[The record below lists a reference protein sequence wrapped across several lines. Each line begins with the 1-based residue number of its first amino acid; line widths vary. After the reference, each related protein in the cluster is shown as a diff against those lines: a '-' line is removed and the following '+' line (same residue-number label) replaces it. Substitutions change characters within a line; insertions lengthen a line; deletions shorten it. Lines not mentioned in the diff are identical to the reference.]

1 MPNSY
6 KDYDDATAST
16 TSVTFTTGDFEYLDT
31 AHIKVIVT
39 DTGNVS
45 TEFLQTS
52 TGQDNANPPFTVAA
66 SSGTTTVTFNN
77 MNGVTGSG
85 LPANTTK
92 VRVQRVTPSASLLT
106 TFQNASLLRADDL
119 NDNAKQ
125 LLFVLQ
131 EQVDAGTGS
140 LPLNAAGFFD
150 AGAKKIA
157 NIADGTAEQ
166 DVASFGQLSALS
178 AFNPGA
184 PTVPQFTT
192 FAGTDGTF
200 ANGNTTFNIPFTPLS
215 EIDATYICEVG
226 GVVQVPGADFTVA
239 GTVLTLIGRNVTN
252 SGANAENIAKIVL
265 QSFGVTKSV
274 FNFPAT
280 GVASDNTEIPLT
292 LKGAADGDA
301 DWVLAVRKSN
311 NDVGGAITANGT
323 VKVRKVEPL
332 NLGSSQ
338 GLDVNATNITTTGTI
353 TSGGNL
359 TVGSASITQA
369 TGDAT
374 VNNLTIS
381 SSTQNANQAVS
392 KSYVDANGGFEGS
405 AIGADTD
412 LNTILTPGLYTGTV
426 PANPLTL
433 TYPGNAGEGEKFAMR
448 VIRTGGAAGTSRIQE
463 FISSSDNR
471 VTTREYNGSSFLG
484 WRQYSQTEDTL
495 SSFAPAT
502 ANVNL
507 GNQKIINLAD
517 NTAAQDAVTQN
528 HLQTNYKTNSEI
540 IDHVGKYFGPFTA
553 RAVYTTVENC
563 DAEGVNQTRLFRM
576 YGGTSPALSNL
587 LDPYSITSG
596 INMVPISGTSSDPET
611 YDNSGGESGPDAGN
625 NDTTNPYLLEIPA
638 GLGPVQ
644 LLLFARPG
652 TTSSNFNFRMN
663 QYTAQTALTATK
675 NPIGDYGS
683 GNFSSPLSRRFY
695 IPNLTATRYFG
706 VEGYVDNDNGTDED
720 ISLGNFYIQISRPSA
735 DLDGINYFV
744 TQA

>member
-31 AHIKVIVT
+31 AHLKVIVT
-39 DTGNVS
+39 NTGNVS

-52 TGQDNANPPFTVAA
+52 TGQDNTNPPFTVAA

-85 LPANTTK
+85 LPANTDK

-178 AFNPGA
+178 AFSADA

-200 ANGNTTFNIPFTPLS
+200 ASGNTTFNIPFTPLS

-239 GTVLTLIGRNVTN
+239 GTTLTIIGRNVTN

-274 FNFPAT
+274 FNFPTT
-280 GVASDNTEIPLT
+280 GTAASNSETPIT
-292 LKGAADGDA
+292 LKGATSGDGTAMLSVKDSSNVENA
-301 DWVLAVRKSN
+301 SITAGGNVKAKVVEPNAGGDLAVNPS
-311 NDVGGAITANGT
+311 T
-323 VKVRKVEPL
+323 
-332 NLGSSQ
+332 
-338 GLDVNATNITTTGTI
+338 ITTTGTI

-381 SSTQNANQAVS
+381 SATQTSTQAVP
-392 KSYVDANGGFEGS
+392 KSYVDAKGGFEGS

-412 LNTILTPGLYTGTV
+412 LDTVLTPGLYTGTV
-426 PANPLTL
+426 NSPSTQN
-433 TYPGNAGEGEKFAMR
+433 YPGTAGAGELFVMR
-448 VIRTGGAAGTSRIQE
+448 VTRAGGLAGTSRIQE
-463 FISSSDNR
+463 FINASDAGLVHIR
-471 VTTREYNGSSFLG
+471 HYDGSAFG
-484 WRQYSQTEDTL
+484 PWKRQARRDDNITN
-495 SSFAPAT
+495 FALPN
-502 ANVNL
+502 ANLNM
-507 GNQKIINLAD
+507 NSNKITNVAD

-540 IDHVGKYFGPFTA
+540 IDHVGKYFGPFRA
-553 RAVYTTVENC
+553 RAVYKVCENV
-563 DAEGVNQTRLFRM
+563 DPQGVGSSRLFQLN
-576 YGGTSPALSNL
+576 GGTSPALSSV

-611 YDNSGGESGPDAGN
+611 FNNGGGTGGQDDIE
-625 NDTTNPYLLEIPA
+625 NPFLLEIPA

-644 LLLFARPG
+644 LLLYARPIDG
-652 TTSSNFNFRMN
+652 SSAFNFRMN

-675 NPIGDYGS
+675 NPIGTFGS
-683 GNFSSPLSRRFY
+683 ATFSSPLNRRFY

-706 VEGYVDNDNGTDED
+706 VEGYVSSNSGTNED
-720 ISLGNFYIQISRPSA
+720 IPLNSFYIDITRPAS
-735 DLDGINYFV
+735 DFSGINYFV

>member
-45 TEFLQTS
+45 TEFLQTG

-85 LPANTTK
+85 LPANTDK

-150 AGAKKIA
+150 AGAKKIG

-178 AFNPGA
+178 AFSADA

-226 GVVQVPGADFTVA
+226 GVVQVPGADFTVS

-274 FNFPAT
+274 FNFPTT
-280 GVASDNTEIPLT
+280 GTAASNSETPIT
-292 LKGAADGDA
+292 LKGAVSGDGTAMLSVKDSGNVENA
-301 DWVLAVRKSN
+301 SITAGGNVKAKVVEPNAGGTLAVNPS
-311 NDVGGAITANGT
+311 T
-323 VKVRKVEPL
+323 
-332 NLGSSQ
+332 
-338 GLDVNATNITTTGTI
+338 ITTTGTI
-353 TSGGNL
+353 NSGGDL
-359 TVGSASITQA
+359 TVGSASITKA

-381 SSTQNANQAVS
+381 SSTQNANQAVP

-405 AIGADTD
+405 AIGSDTN

-426 PANPLTL
+426 PANPSTL
-433 TYPGNAGEGEKFAMR
+433 TYPVSASEGEQFALR
-448 VIRTGGAAGTSRIQE
+448 VVRTGGTNGTHRFQE
-463 FISSSDNR
+463 FISSSDHR
-471 VTTREYNGSSFLG
+471 ITVRKYDGSSFGG
-484 WRQYSQTEDTL
+484 WSQIAHNLDPV
-495 SSFAPAT
+495 SSFTPAL
-502 ANVNL
+502 NNLNL

-540 IDHVGKYFGPFTA
+540 IDHVGKYFGPFRA
-553 RAVYTTVENC
+553 RAVYTTVDNC

-576 YGGTSPALSNL
+576 HGGTSPALSNL

-596 INMVPISGTSSDPET
+596 INMVPISGQSSDPET
-611 YDNSGGESGPDAGN
+611 YDNSGGESGGDAGN

-644 LLLFARPG
+644 LLLYARPISS
-652 TTSSNFNFRMN
+652 SSNFNFRMN
-663 QYTAQTALTATK
+663 QYTAQTAATATK
-675 NPIGDYGS
+675 NPIGDYGAA
-683 GNFSSPLSRRFY
+683 NFSSPLSRKFY

-720 ISLGNFYIQISRPSA
+720 IPLGDFYIEVTRPSA
-735 DLDGINYFV
+735 DFTGITYFV

>member
-1 MPNSY
+1 MPNSF

-31 AHIKVIVT
+31 AHIKVVVT

-45 TEFLQTS
+45 TEFLQTG
-52 TGQDNANPPFTVAA
+52 TGQDNTNPPFTVAA

-85 LPANTTK
+85 LPANTDK

-178 AFNPGA
+178 AFSADA

-192 FAGTDGTF
+192 FAGTEGTF
-200 ANGNTTFNIPFTPLS
+200 ANGDTTFTIPFTPLS

-226 GVVQVPGADFTVA
+226 GVVQVPGSDFTVS

-274 FNFPAT
+274 FNFPTT
-280 GVASDNTEIPLT
+280 GNAASSSETPIT
-292 LKGAADGDA
+292 LKGAASGDGTAMLSIKDSGNVENA
-301 DWVLAVRKSN
+301 SITAGGNVKAKVVEPNSGGDLAVNPS
-311 NDVGGAITANGT
+311 T
-323 VKVRKVEPL
+323 
-332 NLGSSQ
+332 
-338 GLDVNATNITTTGTI
+338 ITTTGTI

-381 SSTQNANQAVS
+381 SSTQNANQAVP

-405 AIGADTD
+405 TIGADTD
-412 LNTILTPGLYTGTV
+412 LDTIMTPGLYTGTV
-426 PANPLTL
+426 PSNSSTL
-433 TYPGNAGEGEKFAMR
+433 NYPPTAGEGDLFAMR
-448 VIRTGGAAGTSRIQE
+448 VIRTGGSAGTSRVQE
-463 FISSSDNR
+463 FLSSSDNLISIR
-471 VTTREYNGSSFLG
+471 KNVGSGFTGS
-484 WRQYSQTEDTL
+484 WQRQIRSNDSVNTL
-495 SSFAPAT
+495 SGAT
-502 ANVNL
+502 ADFSMNS
-507 GNQKIINLAD
+507 QKIINLAD

-563 DAEGVNQTRLFRM
+563 DAEGVGQTRLFRM
-576 YGGTSPALSNL
+576 YGGTSPALSNVV
-587 LDPYSITSG
+587 DPYSITST

-611 YDNSGGESGPDAGN
+611 YDNTGGEAGGN

-644 LLLFARPG
+644 LLLYARPISG
-652 TTSSNFNFRMN
+652 SSTFRFRMN

-675 NPIGDYGS
+675 NPIGDYGGGS
-683 GNFSSPLSRRFY
+683 YNSPLSRKFY

-706 VEGYVDNDNGTDED
+706 VEGYVDNDNDTNED
-720 ISLGNFYIQISRPSA
+720 ITLGNFYIQVTRPTA
-735 DLDGINYFV
+735 DLIGINYFV